1 MQSLILMPFIA
12 EAAAL
17 HPEAV
22 REVDRQYA
30 AGNFHDHAIPEGEKT
45 FYRNFLNGMI
55 QSMSMTAVERC
66 LLFWKSAK
74 GWIKKVRCSAG

>member
-45 FYRNFLNGMI
+45 FYRNFFEWNEHTGP
-55 QSMSMTAVERC
+55 
-66 LLFWKSAK
+66 F
-74 GWIKKVRCSAG
+74 

>member
-30 AGNFHDHAIPEGEKT
+30 AGNFHDHAIPEGKIRFTEI
-45 FYRNFLNGMI
+45 FLNGMI
-55 QSMSMTAVERC
+55 R
-66 LLFWKSAK
+66 
-74 GWIKKVRCSAG
+74 